1 LNQPDKAQNPRLIL
15 LALLALLLHGC
26 VRESARIDTEM
37 DWQAHRNAVSARS
50 DWNLQGKIGVRA
62 ESGSGSA
69 AMNWQQNDEDFRLVL
84 SGALGMGR
92 LVLSGN
98 RTLVSW
104 NDSRGRSGRHNDPDA
119 LIEEIWGW
127 DVPVAALQFWIRGIP
142 QPGAAV
148 EGTQLANGLATR
160 FRQAGWSIE
169 PQEYRDI
176 DGLALP
182 TRIRLEGRQATLT
195 VLINRWHVPAP

>member
-1 LNQPDKAQNPRLIL
+1 MCSKPRNPPLLL

-26 VRESARIDTEM
+26 ARETSRIDSTP

-62 ESGSGSA
+62 ASGSGSA
-69 AMNWQQNDEDFRLVL
+69 SMNWQQNDEDFRLIL

-92 LVLSGN
+92 LVLHGN
-98 RTLVSW
+98 RDLVNW
-104 NDSRGRSGRHNDPDA
+104 NDSRGRSGRHSDPDA

-142 QPGAAV
+142 QPGESV
-148 EGTQLANGLATR
+148 EETQFANGLATR
-160 FRQAGWSIE
+160 FRQAGWLIE
-169 PQEYRDI
+169 PQEYRDVA
-176 DGLALP
+176 GLALP
-182 TRIRLEGRQATLT
+182 TRIRLEGAQATLT
-195 VLINRWHVPAP
+195 VLINRWNVPAP